1 MIQKLITF
9 NCFNVLICINS
20 LFIDLTVLFLRC
32 SVIIKDT
39 LQISQ
44 IQSWHLASVLDS
56 GNRILGLPHNSV
68 GKESACNAGDKGEV
82 GSIPG
87 SGRSPGRGHGNPLQY
102 SCLKKIPWTEES
114 GRLQPTP
121 GGSKSLQCR
130 RLTFSP
136 WVGKIPWRREW
147 QPILVVLPG
156 DFHGQRSLM
165 SCNPWGHKE
174 SDMAEQGTHNRIFE
188 VIYTWKVRIYFEI
201 KQCKTQKNLCKKKFL
216 CKTQIWDI

>member
-9 NCFNVLICINS
+9 NCFNVLICINN

-56 GNRILGLPHNSV
+56 GNRILGLPHNSL

-121 GGSKSLQCR
+121 GGSKS
-130 RLTFSP
+130 
-136 WVGKIPWRREW
+136 
-147 QPILVVLPG
+147 
-156 DFHGQRSLM
+156 
-165 SCNPWGHKE
+165 KE
-174 SDMAEQGTHNRIFE
+174 SACSAGDPRSVPGLGRFPGEGNGNPFS
-188 VIYTWKVRIYFEI
+188 
-201 KQCKTQKNLCKKKFL
+201 
-216 CKTQIWDI
+216 